1 MVVFMDESKGEIS
14 QDNFTTSSS
23 SSEAWDSD
31 EEGGK
36 DIEYQPLPQDPIE
49 NGESSD
55 ISGSDDE
62 VRHCTA
68 EL

>member
-1 MVVFMDESKGEIS
+1 MVVLMDESKGEIS
-14 QDNFTTSSS
+14 QNNFTTSSS
-23 SSEAWDSD
+23 SEEWDSD
-31 EEGGK
+31 EEGGR
-36 DIEYQPLPQDPIE
+36 DIGYQPLPQDPIE
-49 NGESSD
+49 NGENSD